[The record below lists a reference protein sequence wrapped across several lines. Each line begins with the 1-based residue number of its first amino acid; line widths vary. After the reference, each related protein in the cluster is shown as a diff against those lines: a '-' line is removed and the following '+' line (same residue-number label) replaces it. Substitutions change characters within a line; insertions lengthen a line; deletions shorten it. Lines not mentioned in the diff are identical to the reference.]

1 MRSKNLIAALVVAA
15 RKNGLDRIDQVV
27 LSGNGARAFV
37 LEYGAVARMAQV
49 QTAGAVQTLIADN
62 GAAWAQACE
71 QAAGYWS
78 TAQPVALRLAE
89 PRIAWR

>member
-1 MRSKNLIAALVVAA
+1 M
-15 RKNGLDRIDQVV
+15 
-27 LSGNGARAFV
+27 
-37 LEYGAVARMAQV
+37 EQV
-49 QTAGAVQTLIADN
+49 QIAGAVQTLIADN

-89 PRIAWR
+89 PRIVWR